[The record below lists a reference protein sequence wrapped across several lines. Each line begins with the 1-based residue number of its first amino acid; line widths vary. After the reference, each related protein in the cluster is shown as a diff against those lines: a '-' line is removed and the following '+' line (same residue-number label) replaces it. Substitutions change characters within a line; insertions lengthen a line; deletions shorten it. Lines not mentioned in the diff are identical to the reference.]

1 LTFFAF
7 FQVVSRDSDT
17 FSVFE
22 HVKLEH
28 ILVIS
33 GPWKTFAEN
42 GSAIEL
48 WVSFGSGVR
57 SGVDL
62 RGVSD
67 RDLDDLG
74 LLLLGVAHFVI
85 VIGFF
90 ERVSYSL
97 KS

>member
-1 LTFFAF
+1 MTFFAF

-28 ILVIS
+28 VLVLS

-62 RGVSD
+62 RGGSD
-67 RDLDDLG
+67 WGFDGDWG
-74 LLLLGVAHFVI
+74 LLLLGIAHFVI
-85 VIGFF
+85 VIGF
-90 ERVSYSL
+90 L
-97 KS
+97 KGFL